1 VKPFII
7 MPDKNEVQ
15 EVEETLDLPV
25 VADGEED
32 TTDWKAEATK
42 LQSKASRQREKT
54 KELKA
59 KLAEAEAKL
68 PKESSE
74 KEKTNDVYAE
84 KIDKLT
90 LKGEGITEPDAQKLV
105 LDEAKRLKLPVEE
118 ILTMDYMKSKLKVLK
133 DTKEAAEGMPKGRG
147 QQGQAQNNIDVHL
160 AKGTT
165 PTDLAEAEKV
175 INARMAK
182 EKSVSKFSDDLF
194 VG

>member
-1 VKPFII
+1 MEIQN
-7 MPDKNEVQ
+7 DQ
-15 EVEETLDLPV
+15 EVEETLDLPE
-25 VADGEED
+25 ATEEGEVDE
-32 TTDWKAEATK
+32 TDWKAEAIK
-42 LQSKASRQREKT
+42 LQQKAIRQREKT

-59 KLAEAEAKL
+59 KLAEAEAK

-74 KEKTNDVYAE
+74 KEKTNEPDYAS

-90 LKGEGITEPDAQKLV
+90 LKGEGITEADDQKLV
-105 LDEAKRLKLPVEE
+105 LDEAKRLQLPVEE
-118 ILTMDYMKSKLKVLK
+118 ILTMEYMKSKLKIAK
-133 DTKEAAEGMPKGRG
+133 DTREANAGMPKGRG
-147 QQGQAQNNIDVHL
+147 KASSSNQNDIDVHL

-182 EKSVSKFSDDLF
+182 EKSASKFSDDIF